1 MAVNIDT
8 VYQRVLSLANKEQ
21 RGYITPQEYNL
32 YANQAQMEIF
42 EQYFY
47 DINQFRRAPGNDT
60 DYSDMIKVLEEKI
73 ALFEFSASHGYIINN
88 FIYSSTNI
96 VIPDEVY
103 RLGTVRIKTAK
114 NGTSWAQ
121 VEMLSPKEYDLV
133 RYTSL
138 AKPTPERP
146 IMYRDQRGIRIIYG
160 MDGETSLDFN
170 PDDFNITMQYIKR
183 PDRVIWGYVVIN
195 EKSLYNANASVN
207 FELHPSEE
215 TELVYR
221 ILKLAGITLN
231 KAEIV
236 QVGQALETQ
245 QQQQEKQ

>member
-1 MAVNIDT
+1 MAVNVDT

-47 DINQFRRAPGNDT
+47 DINQFGRMIGNNT
-60 DYSDMIKVLEEKI
+60 DYSDMIKILEEKI
-73 ALFEFSASHGYIINN
+73 TIFETDQDVPSGNVIALPGNL
-88 FIYSSTNI
+88 
-96 VIPDEVY
+96 Y
-103 RLGTVRIKTAK
+103 RLGTIMARTAK

-121 VEMLSPKEYDLV
+121 VEMLSRKEFDLM
-133 RYTSL
+133 RYTKL

-146 IMYRDQRGIRIIYG
+146 VMYKSGN
-160 MDGETSLDFN
+160 T
-170 PDDFNITMQYIKR
+170 ITMIRGMNGEQTMDVLPSDFDINIQYVR
-183 PDRVIWGYVVIN
+183 TPDRVTWGYVVVN
-195 EKSLYNANASVN
+195 EKSLYNANSSTN
-207 FELHPSEE
+207 FELHPSDE

-221 ILKLAGITLN
+221 ILKLAGINLN
-231 KAEIV
+231 KAEVV

-245 QQQQEKQ
+245 QIQQEKQ